1 MEAVPNEARRSVGSA
16 AAGVAS
22 KRSSREVPTAKVIGE
37 VRRPP
42 GALVALGVLGDS
54 LAYVSLAHGNVQDL
68 FLRALSYLMRSSGL
82 TRPGERF
89 IRAFILWH
97 TRYLTSGK
105 NIIHPARGGGACLII
120 VILHYAPPSH
130 NREWGRHS
138 HAPSHAVSGPLG
150 LIAILAPV
158 PVPCNVSRGAFGAG
172 NPYLFQRR

>member
-1 MEAVPNEARRSVGSA
+1 MANQIEKLRSDSANSLTHRSRSASPLSRASNMEAVPNEARRSVGSA

-105 NIIHPARGGGACLII
+105 KHHPPRPGGGGH
-120 VILHYAPPSH
+120 V
-130 NREWGRHS
+130 
-138 HAPSHAVSGPLG
+138 
-150 LIAILAPV
+150 
-158 PVPCNVSRGAFGAG
+158 
-172 NPYLFQRR
+172 